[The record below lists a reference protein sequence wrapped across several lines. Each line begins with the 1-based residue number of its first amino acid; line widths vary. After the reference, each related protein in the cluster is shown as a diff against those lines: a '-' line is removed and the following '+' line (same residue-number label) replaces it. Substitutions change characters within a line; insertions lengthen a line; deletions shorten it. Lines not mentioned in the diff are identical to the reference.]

1 MELQTKFLHIKT
13 HSAEDLLVLGIFPTN
28 ADDVESSLFEDFV
41 FAMFPAKVTIK
52 SKTFTLS
59 DWAPLSKAKLFKIPF
74 FAIMNADSPTDQAAE
89 DYALFLIEKKVDA
102 NAIKEVIEDQFG
114 SMSSSEIRSKNK
126 EPQRTLH

>member
-28 ADDVESSLFEDFV
+28 PRDVESSVFEDFV

-52 SKTFTLS
+52 AKTFTLS
-59 DWAPLSKAKLFKIPF
+59 DWAPLSKAKLFKIPL

-89 DYALFLIEKKVDA
+89 DYSLFLIEKKVDA
-102 NAIKEVIEDQFG
+102 EAIKEVIEGEFG
-114 SMSSSEIRSKNK
+114 GMSSSTKSSRIQET
-126 EPQRTLH
+126 PRTLH